1 MRRVT
6 QILLEFATHVL
17 ARSVFLILSAF
28 EMLVIIAGA
37 SERRHRDDSTRPT
50 LRRELKI
57 TRSLNKITVVLFRR
71 RTRRFSTPPPPPSSV
86 SAVKRVVSIQR
97 TRDEIESDA
106 RRFLQRGFYVAVFY
120 VGNFA
125 PGEVRV
131 A

>member
-1 MRRVT
+1 
-6 QILLEFATHVL
+6 
-17 ARSVFLILSAF
+17 
-28 EMLVIIAGA
+28 
-37 SERRHRDDSTRPT
+37 
-50 LRRELKI
+50 
-57 TRSLNKITVVLFRR
+57 LNKITVVLFRR
-71 RTRRFSTPPPPPSSV
+71 RTRRFSTPPPPSSV

>member
-71 RTRRFSTPPPPPSSV
+71 RTRRFSTPPPPSSV

-125 PGEVRV
+125 PGKVRV

>member
-57 TRSLNKITVVLFRR
+57 TRSLNKITFVLFRR
-71 RTRRFSTPPPPPSSV
+71 RTRRRFSIRPPPSSV
-86 SAVKRVVSIQR
+86 SVKRVVCIQR

-125 PGEVRV
+125 PGKVRV

>member
-57 TRSLNKITVVLFRR
+57 TRSLNKITVVLFRS
-71 RTRRFSTPPPPPSSV
+71 RTRRFSTPPPPSSV
-86 SAVKRVVSIQR
+86 SVKRVVSIQR

>member
-6 QILLEFATHVL
+6 QILLEFATHIL
-17 ARSVFLILSAF
+17 ARSVFIVLILSAF

-71 RTRRFSTPPPPPSSV
+71 RTRRFSTPPPPSSV
-86 SAVKRVVSIQR
+86 SVKRVVSIQR

>member
-57 TRSLNKITVVLFRR
+57 TQSLNKITVVLFRR
-71 RTRRFSTPPPPPSSV
+71 RTRRFSTPPPPSSV

-120 VGNFA
+120 VGYFA
-125 PGEVRV
+125 PGKVRV